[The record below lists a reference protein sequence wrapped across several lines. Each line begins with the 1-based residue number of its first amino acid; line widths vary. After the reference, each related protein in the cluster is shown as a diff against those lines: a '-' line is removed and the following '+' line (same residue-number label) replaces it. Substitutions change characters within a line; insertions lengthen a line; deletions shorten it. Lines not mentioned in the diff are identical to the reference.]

1 MLNASMDKSII
12 KPHGS
17 GQPLVLC
24 HQSPSS
30 LEMFASAYSLLASKG
45 IQAIG
50 VDTPGY
56 GQSDAPDT
64 QPSIKD
70 YAECID

>member
-1 MLNASMDKSII
+1 MKTI
-12 KPHGS
+12 KLKGYVECKYGQIHYQAYGS

-64 QPSIKD
+64 PTIH
-70 YAECID
+70 